1 MQKKITELT
10 FIFALL
16 SFFCLTFSFLISDF
30 SFEVVEK
37 NSNSQLPYIYKFTG
51 VWGNH
56 EGSILLWL
64 LVMTLFGFLFSLSQI
79 ENYEF
84 KKMF

>member
-1 MQKKITELT
+1 MIGEIGFFFLVLVLVISGFGGGYLLTNYPRNNFLNQTEMQKKITELT

-37 NSNSQLPYIYKFTG
+37 NSNSQLP
-51 VWGNH
+51 
-56 EGSILLWL
+56 
-64 LVMTLFGFLFSLSQI
+64 
-79 ENYEF
+79 
-84 KKMF
+84 